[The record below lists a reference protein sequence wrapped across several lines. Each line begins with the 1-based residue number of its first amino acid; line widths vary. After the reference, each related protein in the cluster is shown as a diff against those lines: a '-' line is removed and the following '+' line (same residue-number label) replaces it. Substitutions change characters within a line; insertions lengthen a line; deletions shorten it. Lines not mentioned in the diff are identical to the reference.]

1 MSRHDSTAGILR
13 ASSLEFETNMIG
25 AAVERREDHR
35 LLTGH
40 GKFLDDLDMP
50 GTYEA
55 AFLRSPHAHARIL
68 GIDASAALDVPGV
81 IGVFIGEDVRPMMKP
96 MPAKVAHP
104 DLQEIPRLPMALD
117 AVHYV
122 GEPVAVVVAAS
133 RYIAEDA
140 VDLIDVDYEPL
151 PAISS
156 TAAALAPGAPLAH
169 EGARDNVAL
178 HVVQRAG
185 DPDAAFAS
193 APHVVSET
201 IKVTRGGGHSM
212 ECRAVAARFDTAT
225 GQLVVWDS
233 TQAPHY
239 ARNALAGLY
248 DMHEDDIRLIAPADV
263 GGGFGPKAQF
273 YGEEAIIPWVAMQLR
288 QPVKWVEDR
297 RENFISAMME
307 RTQTHRVQ
315 VAFDDDGSLI
325 ALKDVFEHD
334 QGAYVAGLQVP
345 MITLSTVPGQYKI
358 PNIHTELY
366 SCFTNMVP
374 TSSVRGAGRP
384 QAVAA
389 MERMMDR
396 VAEYLGMDPAEVRR
410 RNLIQADEF
419 PYRVGLIFRDGSPL
433 TYDSGNYP
441 ELLRGV
447 LEKAGYDTW
456 RATQAELRPEGRLI
470 GIGIACYVEGCGL
483 GPYEGAKAR
492 LTNRGEVLVTLAA
505 APQGQGYETVYA
517 QIASDAMGLDMR
529 HIRVTTG
536 DTGRIPFGQGTFA
549 SRITATAGPA
559 VLQACQ
565 ELRTRIFAT
574 AAVMLKVEGDNF
586 VFRGDRVSLAEDESL
601 GVTLNA
607 ITQVANVGKHG
618 ITMPRGVPAG
628 LETSSYFAPERA
640 AYASG
645 AHAAVVEVDPETGR
659 IEILKY
665 VIGHDCGTVIN
676 PMLVDG
682 QVLGGF
688 AAGIGNAM
696 YEEQFYD
703 DSAQPQTTSY
713 LDFSLPSAT
722 EVPPVEL
729 FHVHSPSPLNPLGVK
744 GAGEGGTI
752 PAPAAIANAVED
764 ALRPFGARI
773 NEMPVT
779 PPKIVSAI
787 AGARRRAT

>member
-1 MSRHDSTAGILR
+1 MSARKTTAG
-13 ASSLEFETNMIG
+13 ADAPPKMIG
-25 AAVERREDHR
+25 ARIERREDFR
-35 LLTGH
+35 LLTGR
-40 GKFLDDLDMP
+40 GKFLDDLEMP
-50 GTYEA
+50 EDTCEA
-55 AFLRSPHAHARIL
+55 AFLRSPHGHARVL
-68 GIDASAALDVPGV
+68 RIDTSAALDVPGV
-81 IGVFIGEDVRPMMKP
+81 LGVFTGEDVRPIMKP
-96 MPAKVAHP
+96 LPAKVAHP

-122 GEPVAVVVAAS
+122 GEPVAVVIASS
-133 RYIAEDA
+133 RYVAEDA

-156 TAAALAPGAPLAH
+156 TAAALARNAPLVH
-169 EGARDNVAL
+169 EGARDNIAV
-178 HVVQRAG
+178 HVTQRAG
-185 DPDAAFAS
+185 DPDAAFAT
-193 APHVVSET
+193 APHVLSET
-201 IKVTRGGGHSM
+201 FTVVRGGGHSM
-212 ECRAVAARFDTAT
+212 EGRAVAARFDSVT

-239 ARNALAGLY
+239 ARNALSALY
-248 DMHEDDIRLIAPADV
+248 DMPEDDIRLIAPPDV

-273 YGEEAIIPWVAMQLR
+273 YGEEAVIPWVAMQLR
-288 QPVKWVEDR
+288 RPVKWIEDR

-315 VAFDDDGSLI
+315 VAFDDDGKLI

-366 SCFTNMVP
+366 ACFTNMVP

-396 VAEYLGMDPAEVRR
+396 VAEYLRLDPAELRR

-419 PYRVGLIFRDGSPL
+419 PYKVGLMFRDGSPL

-441 ELLRGV
+441 ELLRGT
-447 LEKAGYDTW
+447 LERLGYDEW
-456 RATQAELRPEGRLI
+456 RARQAELRAQGRLI
-470 GIGIACYVEGCGL
+470 GVGVACYVEGCGL

-492 LTNRGEVLVTLAA
+492 LTNSGEVLVTLAA

-517 QIASDAMGLDMR
+517 QIAADAMGLDMR
-529 HIRVTTG
+529 YIKVTTG

-565 ELRTRIFAT
+565 QLRDRIFTT
-574 AAVMLKVEGDNF
+574 AAVMLKVEGENF
-586 VFRGDRVSLAEDESL
+586 VFRGDRVTLPDDESA
-601 GVTLNA
+601 GVTLRQ

-618 ITMPRGVPAG
+618 ITLARGVPAG

-659 IEILKY
+659 TEILKY

-676 PMLVDG
+676 PLLVDG

-703 DSAQPQTTSY
+703 ASAQPLSTSY
-713 LDFSLPSAT
+713 LDFSLPSAV

-729 FHVHSPSPLNPLGVK
+729 FHVQSPSPLNPLGAK

-752 PAPAAIANAVED
+752 PAPAAVANAVED
-764 ALRPFGARI
+764 ALRPLGARI

-779 PPKIVSAI
+779 PPKIVGAISA
-787 AGARRRAT
+787 ARR

>member
-1 MSRHDSTAGILR
+1 MTHDRSAIGRLHR
-13 ASSLEFETNMIG
+13 PKFERNMIG
-25 AAVERREDHR
+25 MPILRREDER
-35 LLTGH
+35 LLTGQ
-40 GKFLDDLDMP
+40 GQFLDDLDMP
-50 GTYEA
+50 GAYEA
-55 AFLRSPHAHARIL
+55 AFLRSPSAHARIRR
-68 GIDASAALDVPGV
+68 IDSTKALSVPGV
-81 IGVFIGEDVRPMMKP
+81 IGVFTGEDLRSIMKAL
-96 MPAKVAHP
+96 PAKVAHP
-104 DLQEIPRLPMALD
+104 DLQDIPRLPMALN

-122 GEPVAVVVAAS
+122 GEPIAVVVATN
-133 RYIAEDA
+133 RYIAEDG

-169 EGARDNVAL
+169 EGARDNVAV
-178 HVVQRAG
+178 HVLQRAG
-185 DPDAAFAS
+185 DPEGAFVV
-193 APHVVSET
+193 APHVLSET
-201 IKVTRGGGHSM
+201 ITVTRGGGHSM
-212 ECRAVAARFDTAT
+212 ECRAVAARFDTVT

-239 ARNALAGLY
+239 ARNALANLY
-248 DMHEDDIRLIAPADV
+248 GMHEDDIRLIAPADV

-273 YGEEAIIPWVAMQLR
+273 YGEEAVIPWLAMQLR
-288 QPVKWVEDR
+288 KPVKWIEDR
-297 RENFISAMME
+297 HENFTGTMME
-307 RTQTHRVQ
+307 RTQTHHIQ
-315 VAFDDDGSLI
+315 VAFDEHGLLL

-345 MITLSTVPGQYKI
+345 MITLTTIPGPYKI

-389 MERMMDR
+389 MERMIDR
-396 VAEYLGMDPAEVRR
+396 IAEYLGLDPAEVRR
-410 RNLIQADEF
+410 RNLIQTEDF
-419 PYRVGLIFRDGSPL
+419 PYQVGLIFRDGSPL
-433 TYDSGNYP
+433 TYDSGDYP

-447 LEKAGYDTW
+447 LEKLDYETW
-456 RATQAELRPEGRLI
+456 RALQAERRAQGRFI
-470 GIGIACYVEGCGL
+470 GVGIACYVEGCGL

-492 LTNRGEVLVTLAA
+492 LTNNGGVLVTLAA

-517 QIASDAMGLDMR
+517 QIASDAMSLDMQYI
-529 HIRVTTG
+529 HVTTG

-565 ELRTRIFAT
+565 ALREQIFQT
-574 AAVMLKVEGDNF
+574 AAVMLQIEGTGF
-586 VFRGDRVSLAEDESL
+586 VFRGDRVTLREDESI
-601 GVTLNA
+601 GVTLRE
-607 ITQVANVGKHG
+607 ISQVANVGKHG
-618 ITMPRGVPAG
+618 ITLLSGVPAG
-628 LETSSYFAPERA
+628 IETSSYFAPERA

-645 AHAAVVEVDPETGR
+645 THAVAVEVDSETGQ

-676 PMLVDG
+676 PLLVEG

-688 AAGIGNAM
+688 AAGIGNAI
-696 YEEQFYD
+696 YERPIYD
-703 DSAQPQTTSY
+703 DQAQPQTTSY
-713 LDFSLPSAT
+713 LDFHLPSAT
-722 EVPPVEL
+722 EVPSIEL
-729 FHVHSPSPLNPLGVK
+729 FHIQSPSPLNPIGAK

-773 NEMPVT
+773 NEIPVT
-779 PPKIVSAI
+779 PIVIVNAI
-787 AGARRRAT
+787 SGVR

>member
-1 MSRHDSTAGILR
+1 
-13 ASSLEFETNMIG
+13 MIG
-25 AAVERREDHR
+25 ARIERREDHR
-35 LLTGH
+35 LLTGQ

-50 GTYEA
+50 GVFEA
-55 AFLRSPHAHARIL
+55 AFLRSPHGHARIL
-68 GIDASAALDVPGV
+68 GIDVNAALDLPGV
-81 IGVFIGEDVRPMMKP
+81 IGVFTGEDIRPMMKP
-96 MPAKVAHP
+96 LPAKVAHP

-117 AVHYV
+117 AVHHA
-122 GEPVAVVVAAS
+122 GEPVAVVVAIS
-133 RYIAEDA
+133 RYVAEDA
-140 VDLIDVDYEPL
+140 VDLIDVDYEVL

-169 EGARDNVAL
+169 EGARDNIAV

-185 DPDAAFAS
+185 DPDAAIAS
-193 APHVVSET
+193 APHVLSET
-201 IKVTRGGGHSM
+201 FRVTRGGGHSM

-239 ARNALAGLY
+239 ARNALANLY
-248 DMHEDDIRLIAPADV
+248 DMPEDDIRLIAPADV

-273 YGEEAIIPWVAMQLR
+273 YGEEAVVPWVAMQLG
-288 QPVKWVEDR
+288 QPVKWIEDR
-297 RENFISAMME
+297 QENFVAAMME
-307 RTQTHRVQ
+307 RTQVHRVQ
-315 VAFDDDGSLI
+315 VAFDDDGMLL

-366 SCFTNMVP
+366 SCYTNMVP

-384 QAVAA
+384 QAVVA

-396 VAEYLGMDPAEVRR
+396 IAEYLGTDPAEVRR
-410 RNLIQADEF
+410 RNLIQPDEF
-419 PYRVGLIFRDGSPL
+419 PYKTGLLFRDGSPQS
-433 TYDSGNYP
+433 YDSGDYP

-447 LEKAGYDTW
+447 LERAGYDAW
-456 RATQAELRPEGRLI
+456 RTRQEQVRAQGRLI

-517 QIASDAMGLDMR
+517 QIASAAMGLDMR
-529 HIRVTTG
+529 YIRVVTG

-559 VLQACQ
+559 VLQACRA
-565 ELRTRIFAT
+565 LRDRIFHT
-574 AAVMLKVEGDNF
+574 AAIMLKIEGENF
-586 VFRGDRVSLAEDESL
+586 IFRGDRVTVPHDESVA
-601 GVTLNA
+601 VTLQQV
-607 ITQVANVGKHG
+607 TQVANVGKHG
-618 ITMPRGVPAG
+618 ITLLRGVQPG
-628 LETSSYFAPERA
+628 LETSSYFAPEQA

-645 AHAAVVEVDPETGR
+645 THAAVVEVDPETGR

-676 PMLVDG
+676 PLLVDG

-703 DSAQPQTTSY
+703 DAAQPLTTSY
-713 LDFSLPSAT
+713 LDFSLPSSA

-729 FHVHSPSPLNPLGVK
+729 FHVQSPSPLNPLGAK

-773 NEMPVT
+773 NELPVT
-779 PPKIVSAI
+779 PSRVIDAI
-787 AGARRRAT
+787 EGGGS

>member
-1 MSRHDSTAGILR
+1 MRTSTAAPLKQ
-13 ASSLEFETNMIG
+13 NMIG
-25 AAVERREDHR
+25 AAIERREDHR

-50 GTYEA
+50 DTLEA
-55 AFLRSPHAHARIL
+55 AFLRSDFGHARIL
-68 GIDASAALDVPGV
+68 GVDTSAALELPGV
-81 IGVFIGEDVRPMMKP
+81 VAVFTGDDIRPMMKP

-104 DLQEIPRLPMALD
+104 ALQEMPRLPMALD
-117 AVHYV
+117 EVHYV
-122 GEPVAVVVAAS
+122 GEPVAVVIATS

-140 VDLIDVDYEPL
+140 LELIDIDYEEL

-169 EGARDNVAL
+169 LRAKDNIAVHA
-178 HVVQRAG
+178 VQRAG
-185 DPDAAFAS
+185 DADAAFAT
-193 APHVVSET
+193 APHVLSET
-201 IKVTRGGGHSM
+201 FRITRGGGHSM
-212 ECRAVAARFDTAT
+212 ECRAVAARYDTVT
-225 GQLVVWDS
+225 RQLVIWDS

-239 ARNALAGLY
+239 ARNALANLY

-273 YGEEAIIPWVAMQLR
+273 YGEEAVIPWVAMQLR
-288 QPVKWVEDR
+288 RPVKWIEDR

-307 RTQTHRVQ
+307 RTQTHRIK
-315 VAFDDDGSLI
+315 VAFDDDGTLI
-325 ALKDVFEHD
+325 AMKDVFEHD

-366 SCFTNMVP
+366 SCYTNMVP

-396 VAEYLGMDPAEVRR
+396 IAEYLGLDPAEVRR
-410 RNLIQADEF
+410 RNLIQPDEF
-419 PYRVGLIFRDGSPL
+419 PYKVGITFRDGSPL
-433 TYDSGNYP
+433 IYDSGNYP
-441 ELLRGV
+441 ELLAGT
-447 LEKAGYDTW
+447 LERLDYDGW
-456 RATQAELRPEGRLI
+456 RRRQVELRAEGRLI
-470 GIGIACYVEGCGL
+470 GIGIGCYVEGCGL

-492 LTNRGEVLVTLAA
+492 LTNSGEVLVTLAA

-517 QIASDAMGLDMR
+517 QIASDAMGLDMDY
-529 HIRVTTG
+529 IRVTTG

-565 ELRTRIFAT
+565 ALRARIFTT

-586 VFRGDRVSLAEDESL
+586 VFRGDQVCLAEDESIS
-601 GVTLNA
+601 VTLREV
-607 ITQVANVGKHG
+607 TQVANVGKHG
-618 ITMPRGVPAG
+618 ITLLRGVPAG
-628 LETSSYFAPERA
+628 LETQAYFAPERA

-659 IEILKY
+659 ITVLKY

-676 PMLVDG
+676 PLLVDG

-703 DSAQPQTTSY
+703 EAAQPQTTSY
-713 LDFSLPSAT
+713 LDFSLPSSM

-729 FHVHSPSPLNPLGVK
+729 FHIQSPSPLNPLGAK

-752 PAPAAIANAVED
+752 PAPAAIANATED
-764 ALRPFGARI
+764 ALRSFGARI

-779 PPKIVSAI
+779 PPRVAAAI
-787 AGARRRAT
+787 AGRLPAAR

>member
-1 MSRHDSTAGILR
+1 MSAAAPLKQ
-13 ASSLEFETNMIG
+13 NMIG
-25 AAVERREDHR
+25 TAIERREDYR

-50 GTYEA
+50 DTLEA
-55 AFLRSPHAHARIL
+55 AFLRSDFGHARIL
-68 GIDASAALDVPGV
+68 GIDTSAALELSGV
-81 IGVFIGEDVRPMMKP
+81 VAVFTGDDIRPMMKP

-104 DLQEIPRLPMALD
+104 ALQEMPRLPMALD
-117 AVHYV
+117 EVHYV
-122 GEPVAVVVAAS
+122 GEPVAVVIATS

-140 VDLIDVDYEPL
+140 LELIEIDYEEL

-156 TAAALAPGAPLAH
+156 TAAALAPDAPLAH
-169 EGARDNVAL
+169 LGAKDNIAVHA
-178 HVVQRAG
+178 VQRAG
-185 DPDAAFAS
+185 DPDAAFAA
-193 APHVVSET
+193 APHVLSGT
-201 IKVTRGGGHSM
+201 FRITRAGGHSM
-212 ECRAVAARFDTAT
+212 ECRAVAARYDTVT
-225 GQLVVWDS
+225 RQLVVWDS

-239 ARNALAGLY
+239 ARNALANLY

-273 YGEEAIIPWVAMQLR
+273 YGEEAVIPWVAMQLR
-288 QPVKWVEDR
+288 RPVKWIEDR

-307 RTQTHRVQ
+307 RTQTHRIK
-315 VAFDDDGSLI
+315 VAFDDDGKLI
-325 ALKDVFEHD
+325 AMKDVFEHD

-366 SCFTNMVP
+366 SCYTNMVP

-396 VAEYLGMDPAEVRR
+396 IAEYLGLDPAEVRH
-410 RNLIQADEF
+410 RNLIQPDEF
-419 PYRVGLIFRDGSPL
+419 PYKVGIMFRDGSPL

-441 ELLRGV
+441 ELLAGT
-447 LEKAGYDTW
+447 LERLDYDGW
-456 RATQAELRPEGRLI
+456 RRRQGELREEGRLI

-492 LTNRGEVLVTLAA
+492 LTNSGEVLVTLAA

-517 QIASDAMGLDMR
+517 QIASDAMGLDMDY
-529 HIRVTTG
+529 IRVTTG

-565 ELRTRIFAT
+565 ALRARIFTT
-574 AAVMLKVEGDNF
+574 AAVMLKVEADNF
-586 VFRGDRVSLAEDESL
+586 VFRGDRVCLAEDESIS
-601 GVTLNA
+601 VTLREV
-607 ITQVANVGKHG
+607 TQVANVGKHG
-618 ITMPRGVPAG
+618 ITLLRGVPAG
-628 LETSSYFAPERA
+628 LETQAYFAPERA

-645 AHAAVVEVDPETGR
+645 AHAAVVEVDPETSR
-659 IEILKY
+659 ITVLKY

-676 PMLVDG
+676 PLLVDG

-703 DSAQPQTTSY
+703 EAAQPQTTSY
-713 LDFSLPSAT
+713 LDFSLPSSM

-729 FHVHSPSPLNPLGVK
+729 FHMQSPSPLNPLGVK

-752 PAPAAIANAVED
+752 PAPAAIANATED
-764 ALRPFGARI
+764 ALRSFGARI

-779 PPKIVSAI
+779 PPRVAAAI
-787 AGARRRAT
+787 AGRVPAAR

>member
-1 MSRHDSTAGILR
+1 
-13 ASSLEFETNMIG
+13 MIG
-25 AAVERREDHR
+25 AAIERREDHR

-50 GTYEA
+50 DTLEA
-55 AFLRSPHAHARIL
+55 AFLRSDFGHARIL
-68 GIDASAALDVPGV
+68 GVDTSAALELPGV
-81 IGVFIGEDVRPMMKP
+81 VAVFTGDDIRPMMKP

-104 DLQEIPRLPMALD
+104 ALQEMPRLPMALD
-117 AVHYV
+117 EVHYV
-122 GEPVAVVVAAS
+122 GEPVAVVIATS

-140 VDLIDVDYEPL
+140 LELIDIDYEEL

-169 EGARDNVAL
+169 LRAKDNIAVHA
-178 HVVQRAG
+178 VQRAG
-185 DPDAAFAS
+185 DADAAFAT
-193 APHVVSET
+193 APHVLSET
-201 IKVTRGGGHSM
+201 FRITRGGGHSM
-212 ECRAVAARFDTAT
+212 ECRAVAARYDTVT
-225 GQLVVWDS
+225 RQLVIWDS

-239 ARNALAGLY
+239 ARNALANLY

-273 YGEEAIIPWVAMQLR
+273 YGEEAVIPWVAMQLR
-288 QPVKWVEDR
+288 RPVKWIEDR

-307 RTQTHRVQ
+307 RTQTHRIK
-315 VAFDDDGSLI
+315 VAFDDDGTLI
-325 ALKDVFEHD
+325 AMKDVFEHD

-366 SCFTNMVP
+366 SCYTNMVP

-396 VAEYLGMDPAEVRR
+396 IAEYLGLDPAEVRR
-410 RNLIQADEF
+410 RNLIQPDEF
-419 PYRVGLIFRDGSPL
+419 PYKVGITFRDGSPL
-433 TYDSGNYP
+433 IYDSGNYP
-441 ELLRGV
+441 ELLAGT
-447 LEKAGYDTW
+447 LERLDYDGW
-456 RATQAELRPEGRLI
+456 RRRQVELRAEGRLI
-470 GIGIACYVEGCGL
+470 GIGIGCYVEGCGL

-492 LTNRGEVLVTLAA
+492 LTNSGEVLVTLAA

-517 QIASDAMGLDMR
+517 QIASDAMGLDMDY
-529 HIRVTTG
+529 IRVTTG

-565 ELRTRIFAT
+565 ALRARIFTT

-586 VFRGDRVSLAEDESL
+586 VFRGDQVCLAEDESIS
-601 GVTLNA
+601 VTLREV
-607 ITQVANVGKHG
+607 TQVANVGKHG
-618 ITMPRGVPAG
+618 ITLLRGVPAG
-628 LETSSYFAPERA
+628 LETQAYFAPERA

-659 IEILKY
+659 ITVLKY

-676 PMLVDG
+676 PLLVDG

-703 DSAQPQTTSY
+703 EAAQPQTTSY
-713 LDFSLPSAT
+713 LDFSLPSSM

-729 FHVHSPSPLNPLGVK
+729 FHIQSPSPLNPLGAK

-752 PAPAAIANAVED
+752 PAPAAIANATED
-764 ALRPFGARI
+764 ALRSFGARI

-779 PPKIVSAI
+779 PPRVAAAI
-787 AGARRRAT
+787 AGRVPSAR